1 MIIVNWIHR
10 AIETIIIIVIDHVYN
25 IIIQNRVH
33 SQFVIFFF
41 FIFVFKILSKL
52 VLVSISM
59 FY

>member
-1 MIIVNWIHR
+1 MIIVNWIHW

-33 SQFVIFFF
+33 LQFVIFSFYF
-41 FIFVFKILSKL
+41 LTEL